1 MFAKRKK
8 NVISAGK
15 KVQPLSEEEKAA
27 AHEQW
32 MQMYFELKAFK
43 EKNGNALPPCTP
55 RTSLYTW
62 VQKQR
67 NDYKKFLSGATS
79 DMTALKVHYLN
90 EIQFP
95 FSATRLKVP
104 WDERFEE
111 LKRYKAKYGNI
122 LVPRS
127 YPGKILIP
135 NVDIRCLSMQW

>member
-1 MFAKRKK
+1 
-8 NVISAGK
+8 
-15 KVQPLSEEEKAA
+15 VQSLSEEEKAA

-32 MQMYFELKAFK
+32 MKMYFELKAFK

-55 RTSLYTW
+55 RTPLYAW
-62 VQKQR
+62 AQKQR
-67 NDYKKFLSGATS
+67 NDYKKFLSGSIS

-95 FSATRLKVP
+95 FSATRLTVP

-111 LKRYKAKYGNI
+111 LKLYKAKYGNI

-127 YPGKILIP
+127 YPGKIFTS
-135 NVDIRCLSMQW
+135 NACNRCCSSMH